1 MGYTSRSGE
10 QALVDFESRF
20 GPFEGNHPDL
30 IESLLEGSWVGR
42 EKIRYNFVLKYLSGH
57 ATNRGYYVH
66 SFQDRKGNRFLS
78 FLDCETITIPYSADD
93 ILDDN
98 KYTEDHKISAGDCF
112 SCKATVIR
120 HGVNTFKYDRQP
132 PSVRPILQNPFKETV
147 LNRIKFK
154 AFIGRTDA
162 SVMKT
167 VFIPHRSQDT
177 T

>member
-66 SFQDRKGNRFLS
+66 SFQDKSGNRFLS
-78 FLDCETITIPYSADD
+78 FLDCETITIP
-93 ILDDN
+93 N
-98 KYTEDHKISAGDCF
+98 REDAVDYLISPGDCF
-112 SCKATVIR
+112 SCKATVNR
-120 HGVNTFKYDRQP
+120 HSVNTFRCP
-132 PSVRPILQNPFKETV
+132 PVADAFKETV

-154 AFIGRTDA
+154 EFIGRKDTIDNALLATVA
-162 SVMKT
+162 SA
-167 VFIPHRSQDT
+167 FPRE
-177 T
+177 

>member
-1 MGYTSRSGE
+1 MGYKSPSADQSLR
-10 QALVDFESRF
+10 DFESKF
-20 GPFEGNHPDL
+20 PDALALEGN
-30 IESLLEGSWVGR
+30 WVGK
-42 EKIRYNFVLKYLSGH
+42 EKTRYDFVLKYLSGH

-66 SFQDRKGNRFLS
+66 SFQDKSGNRFLS
-78 FLDCETITIPYSADD
+78 FLDCETITIPFSKED

-98 KYTEDHKISAGDCF
+98 KYTDDHKISAGDCF
-112 SCKATVIR
+112 SCKATVNR
-120 HGVNTFKYDRQP
+120 HSVNTFGYETTGA
-132 PSVRPILQNPFKETV
+132 FKETV

>member
-1 MGYTSRSGE
+1 MDYKSQSADQSLR
-10 QALVDFESRF
+10 DFESKF
-20 GPFEGNHPDL
+20 PDVLALEGN
-30 IESLLEGSWVGR
+30 WVGK
-42 EKIRYNFVLKYLSGH
+42 EKTRYNFVLKYLSGH

-120 HGVNTFKYDRQP
+120 HGVNTFKYETTGA
-132 PSVRPILQNPFKETV
+132 FKETV
-147 LNRIKFK
+147 LNRIIFK
-154 AFIGRTDA
+154 AFIGR
-162 SVMKT
+162 
-167 VFIPHRSQDT
+167 RDT